1 MSTQA
6 YVGTAKRTFKEAV
19 LHLLES
25 NYGLLGSRRVL
36 SLLADDVQHLVEEFY
51 PPSERV
57 SSGWMVFTATQ
68 ATGPKPHPGQSAC
81 EHELVTL
88 ACPVLLPED
97 LRQLAALPTGPDG
110 IKARQ
115 QWLQQRLVRIV
126 EYGWQH
132 PRGPVLFTLAD
143 LSAMVGLTTVQVS
156 QLLADARRT
165 TGKPL
170 LTKGYYFDQGMRPSH
185 KAETIALYE
194 AGLDEMEI
202 ARRLNHNLGS
212 TGKYIRDY
220 ERVKLLVKK
229 QIPTDQIGQLL
240 EMQPNVAQTYVGMA
254 YQYHPEMIPNLSPS
268 LA

>member
-1 MSTQA
+1 MSGQA

-36 SLLADDVQHLVEEFY
+36 NLLADDVQQLVEEFY
-51 PPSERV
+51 PPPERV
-57 SSGWMVFTATQ
+57 SSGWMIFTATK
-68 ATGPKPHPGQSAC
+68 ASGPKPHPGQSAGD
-81 EHELVTL
+81 HKLVTL

-97 LRQLAALPTGPDG
+97 LWQLAALPTALHSQ
-110 IKARQ
+110 ARQ
-115 QWLQQRLVRIV
+115 QWFQQRLIRII

-132 PRGPVLFTLAD
+132 PQGPVLFTLAD

-185 KAETIALYE
+185 KEETIALYE
-194 AGLDEMEI
+194 AGLDETEI
-202 ARRLNHNLGS
+202 ARRLNHDLGS

-220 ERVKLLVKK
+220 ERVKLLMKK
-229 QIPTDQIGQLL
+229 QMPTGHIGQLL
-240 EMQPNVAQTYVGMA
+240 EMQPNVAQAYVEMV
-254 YQYHPEMIPNLSPS
+254 YQYHPEMIPDMSSSP
-268 LA
+268 A